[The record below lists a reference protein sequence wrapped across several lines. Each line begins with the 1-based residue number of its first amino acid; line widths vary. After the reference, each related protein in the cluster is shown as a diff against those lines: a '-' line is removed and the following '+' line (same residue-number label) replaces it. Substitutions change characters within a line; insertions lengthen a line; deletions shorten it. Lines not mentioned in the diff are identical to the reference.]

1 MAKKLTPERAA
12 ELRAAGIT
20 HIASVV
26 KNYRGTDYFAVAS
39 LDRILT
45 NGGARPRNFNCVN
58 GDGNVLPCECGVTWH
73 HVNWSR
79 TIRWTQI

>member
-12 ELRAAGIT
+12 ELRAVGIT

-39 LDRILT
+39 LDRILS
-45 NGGARPRNFNCVN
+45 NGGTRPRNCNYVR
-58 GDGNVLPCECGVTWH
+58 GDGQILPCEWGDTWH
-73 HVNWSR
+73 NVNWQH
-79 TIRWTQI
+79 TIRWSDI

>member
-20 HIASVV
+20 HVASVV

-39 LDRILT
+39 LDRILAT
-45 NGGARPRNFNCVN
+45 GGVRPRNPRYVN
-58 GDGNVLPCECGVTWH
+58 DCGDILPCERGVTWS
-73 HVNWSR
+73 HVNWSH